1 MGMEARAIS
10 VNVFASRMSMNG
22 ETSGSEEMT
31 DDKMTPAE
39 DSTF

>member
-1 MGMEARAIS
+1 MEARAIS

-22 ETSGSEEMT
+22 ETFGSEEMT
-31 DDKMTPAE
+31 DDKMTPVE